1 MVLDEADVML
11 NMGFRDDIEIEE
23 AIDLFFGPLI
33 YRMLVGHAS
42 IDDNTVRSIIDH
54 AVRGLRNGV

>member
-1 MVLDEADVML
+1 VDS
-11 NMGFRDDIEIEE
+11 GYFREDIDTEE

-33 YRMLVGHAS
+33 YRMLVGHAG

-54 AVRGLRNGV
+54 AVRGLRSGA